1 MRCPADQDLHPVIL
15 QARGQSGHT
24 LKSVKVVYVENH
36 FPKEQLLVSLQLI
49 AAVML
54 IDAVCGWLR
63 GRVIGQ
69 ESLRAL

>member
-1 MRCPADQDLHPVIL
+1 M
-15 QARGQSGHT
+15 
-24 LKSVKVVYVENH
+24 
-36 FPKEQLLVSLQLI
+36 LI

-54 IDAVCGWLR
+54 IDAICGWLR